1 MRTSAKSYR
10 DYGFQHNEEK
20 YIKYLAR
27 QPNYEQRLLL
37 YDAAYAA
44 EPTLADDIVYS
55 IVSGVSYDEI
65 LKIHYIPVKRT
76 VFYGYCRST
85 LALFRDRMREYGV
98 L

>member
-37 YDAAYAA
+37 YDWLMILFI
-44 EPTLADDIVYS
+44 PSLAV
-55 IVSGVSYDEI
+55 
-65 LKIHYIPVKRT
+65 
-76 VFYGYCRST
+76 
-85 LALFRDRMREYGV
+85 
-98 L
+98 